1 MNEQTSFYP
10 GCGMKCPV
18 AVAGKAPYQHQ
29 PCSDD
34 LTEQIMRP
42 DELHPHPH
50 EQRVQHQ
57 TDCGDYGKPEDRV
70 AVLPGAAEIN
80 ADTSPLNGIAYRKW

>member
-1 MNEQTSFYP
+1 
-10 GCGMKCPV
+10 
-18 AVAGKAPYQHQ
+18 
-29 PCSDD
+29 
-34 LTEQIMRP
+34 MRP